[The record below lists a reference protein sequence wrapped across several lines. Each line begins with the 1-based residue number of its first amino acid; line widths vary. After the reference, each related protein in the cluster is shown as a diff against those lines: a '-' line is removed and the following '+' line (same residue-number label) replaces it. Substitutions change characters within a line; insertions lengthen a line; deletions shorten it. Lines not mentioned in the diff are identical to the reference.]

1 MISRIS
7 GRLQQL
13 GRDYALVEVNG
24 VGYEVILPPVV
35 SAALSLKEEGAEV
48 ELVTYHYLQLDRYT
62 GIPTL
67 CGFLSERDRQF
78 FQRLITQTSLGAR
91 AALRTLAKPIPEIAQ
106 AIELGD
112 TDFLQTLPGI
122 GAGKAREIIAKL
134 QGKLA
139 DFLVEET
146 VPGAGLE
153 EPQTAMVADALAIL
167 TTLQYRR
174 IEALTM
180 IRRALARNKEIS
192 TSEELVREA
201 LR

>member
-13 GRDYALVEVNG
+13 GRDYALVDVNG
-24 VGYEVILPPVV
+24 VGYEIILPPVV
-35 SAALSLKEEGAEV
+35 AAALSTKDEGAEV

-62 GIPTL
+62 AVPTL
-67 CGFLSERDRQF
+67 CGFLSEIDRQF

-91 AALRTLAKPIPEIAQ
+91 AALKTLAKPIPEIAQ

-112 TDFLQTLPGI
+112 ADFLQTLPGI

-139 DFLVEET
+139 DFLVAAQ
-146 VPGAGLE
+146 VPAAGLE
-153 EPQTAMVADALAIL
+153 EPQTAIVADALAVL
-167 TTLQYRR
+167 TSLQYRR
-174 IEALTM
+174 LEALNM
-180 IRRALARNKEIS
+180 IRRAFARNKEIS
-192 TSEELVREA
+192 SAEELVREA